1 MALAMDNKE
10 PEGQLARSEIY
21 FIEILP
27 PEENTTD
34 GEGSGME
41 AKEIPVRDFINKAK
55 KIIRMTYDQI
65 LEDELE
71 QEKSALAIGSDA
83 LGPKHAMTK
92 VYDENEGQFPI
103 QDGIDLG
110 ELLNEATYHIEQTE
124 IYAGDQMLEE
134 SLEPSEKDS
143 P

>member
-1 MALAMDNKE
+1 
-10 PEGQLARSEIY
+10 
-21 FIEILP
+21 
-27 PEENTTD
+27 
-34 GEGSGME
+34 
-41 AKEIPVRDFINKAK
+41 
-55 KIIRMTYDQI
+55 MTYDAI

-83 LGPKHAMTK
+83 LGLKHAMTK

-134 SLEPSEKDS
+134 SLEPSERLSANCSALCLDAKDAKAEVEG
-143 P
+143 